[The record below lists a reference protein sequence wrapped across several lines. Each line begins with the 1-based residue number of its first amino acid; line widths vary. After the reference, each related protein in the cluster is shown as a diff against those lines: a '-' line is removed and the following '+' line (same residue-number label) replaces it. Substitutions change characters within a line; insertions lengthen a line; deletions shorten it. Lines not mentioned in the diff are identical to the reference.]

1 MYTASHFWI
10 AEESDGVRRIGFT
23 KFATRMLGE
32 LVEYGFEV
40 QPQRTIQVGQVIG
53 WVEGFKAAA
62 DLFSVIEGEFLGENP
77 ELGKDIARLRKDPY
91 GKGWLYRARGSAET
105 RSMDFKGYVRFLDET
120 IDRIRGK
127 YE

>member
-1 MYTASHFWI
+1 MR
-10 AEESDGVRRIGFT
+10 VGFT

-32 LVEYGFEV
+32 LVEFGFEV
-40 QPQRTIQVGQVIG
+40 EPEETIRVGQIIG

-62 DLFSVIEGEFLGENP
+62 DLFSVVDGHFLGENE
-77 ELGKDIARLRKDPY
+77 ELETDIARLRKDPY
-91 GKGWLYRARGSAET
+91 GRGWLYRARGRSEAEA
-105 RSMDFKGYVRFLDET
+105 MDFKGYVRFLDET